1 MFQQFQVS
9 VGMST
14 KATVTGMN
22 PSTTYECTIHAVTML
37 DGPASNPVTV
47 TTLSGMYV
55 YIIILHQMYSYVYIL
70 YIH

>member
-1 MFQQFQVS
+1 MFQQFQVD

-14 KATVTGMN
+14 IGTITGMN
-22 PSTTYECTIHAVTML
+22 PSTTYECTIHAVTSL

-55 YIIILHQMYSYVYIL
+55 ATYIMNHISGS
-70 YIH
+70 